1 MKTFIKKILFPNK
14 LVGFVSFN
22 LGFILLIYVFNN
34 HLEETLLAYISYILL
49 SYALVIFCIWFYRVC
64 KLSNDTL
71 KKSKI
76 YRLYKQKSI
85 IVTRTS
91 MYSSF
96 IFNLTYGIFKL
107 GIGIYYKSW
116 WFLTF
121 AVYYLLLCF
130 MKLSVAKNI
139 DDRKREYMILKRTG
153 IALLFLNLILTGII
167 ILIIKQNRI
176 IHYSGFLIYL
186 VALYDFYQI
195 IAAIINVVKYRKNH
209 NPIVASS
216 KCINLA
222 VAMISMVS
230 LEVALIYQFGNNDPN
245 FKSLMTAAMGLA
257 ICLIDSFMGIYMIL
271 KANKSMR

>member
-1 MKTFIKKILFPNK
+1 M
-14 LVGFVSFN
+14 
-22 LGFILLIYVFNN
+22 
-34 HLEETLLAYISYILL
+34 
-49 SYALVIFCIWFYRVC
+49 
-64 KLSNDTL
+64 
-71 KKSKI
+71 
-76 YRLYKQKSI
+76 
-85 IVTRTS
+85 
-91 MYSSF
+91 
-96 IFNLTYGIFKL
+96 
-107 GIGIYYKSW
+107 
-116 WFLTF
+116 
-121 AVYYLLLCF
+121 
-130 MKLSVAKNI
+130 
-139 DDRKREYMILKRTG
+139 
-153 IALLFLNLILTGII
+153 FLNLILTGII

-245 FKSLMTAAMGLA
+245 FKSLMTAPMGLA